1 LDGYPASNGDWEFWM
16 LLRITTFLFA
26 AAFFVEIGA
35 AQQQEDCPKRTV
47 ISNGVCPGTNG
58 NNCAQ
63 QESQPLV
70 CYDFDP
76 QYTEEA
82 AKARV
87 KGTVRLAATV
97 ESDGCAHNIHVIS
110 GIGYGLDEAAVS
122 ALEHFRFR
130 KVSKPVR
137 IGPEFNFHPRFSS
150 TNPIKAPKCLELSGQ
165 TSRPAN

>member
-1 LDGYPASNGDWEFWM
+1 M

-26 AAFFVEIGA
+26 AVLLMATGA
-35 AQQQEDCPKRTV
+35 AQQPEDCPKRTV
-47 ISNGVCPGTNG
+47 INNGVCRDANG
-58 NNCAQ
+58 NDCSQREA
-63 QESQPLV
+63 QPLV

-82 AKARV
+82 AKASV

-122 ALEHFRFR
+122 GLERFRFR
-130 KVSKPVR
+130 KVSNPVR
-137 IGPEFNFHPRFSS
+137 IGLEFNFDPRFSA
-150 TNPIKAPKCLELSGQ
+150 TNAIKAPKCVELSRQ
-165 TSRPAN
+165 TGKQDR